1 MEWFSP
7 RAFFRSSSG
16 IMAPLVCC
24 LVLSGSLASCVAKL
38 ISMASKL
45 SRKRRFSSSLMCP
58 NCCVDSSA
66 AAPPA
71 RGSARGGASSA
82 CILILCPHACC
93 RASLEPLTR
102 RDCRLEAR
110 SSAGLKAAG
119 GVPLSDTRPLTAP
132 LLAASARAA
141 GGRALAVQVS
151 AIRRSSACSFFS
163 CSRTRGSRLS
173 WSRDGLAEGSR
184 CSIEAS
190 TARSSGENCS
200 GGGG

>member
-45 SRKRRFSSSLMCP
+45 SRKRRFSSCAWRGKPCESSALAPRQEQRQSARRRRTSLMCP

-82 CILILCPHACC
+82 CILIL
-93 RASLEPLTR
+93 RAGIHGAEGGILEQAGR
-102 RDCRLEAR
+102 EAR
-110 SSAGLKAAG
+110 RRSRGSREYLVGFGESARGASTMEGRQRRTVSSAGW
-119 GVPLSDTRPLTAP
+119 S
-132 LLAASARAA
+132 LAC
-141 GGRALAVQVS
+141 V
-151 AIRRSSACSFFS
+151 C
-163 CSRTRGSRLS
+163 
-173 WSRDGLAEGSR
+173 
-184 CSIEAS
+184 
-190 TARSSGENCS
+190 
-200 GGGG
+200 